1 MNLTLAPIPY
11 FWPRTMV
18 REFYEAV
25 ATWPVDVVYLG
36 EIICSKRREMR
47 TRDWQEVAGLLVAQ
61 GKEVVFSTL
70 SLIEAESEILAMNRW
85 VEHGGLLIEANDWS
99 AVHSL
104 HAHGLP
110 FVAGASLNL
119 YNHEALHFLQQRGMR
134 RFVLGVDQGAEQLQ
148 ALRTHFPAGAQHFP
162 QTEVLVWGRVPL
174 AYSAR
179 CFTAR
184 AQERSKDD
192 CAHCC
197 LQYPEGIVLDT
208 REDQPFV
215 CLNGIQVLSAQCCD
229 LGPELEQL
237 QALDVQYL
245 RITPQAVGTGA
256 VIERFRQGL
265 AAAQPLGREGDC
277 NGFWHGGPGMAWMS
291 SANPSI

>member
-1 MNLTLAPIPY
+1 MKMTLGPIPY
-11 FWPRTMV
+11 FWKREAV
-18 REFYEAV
+18 HEFYEAA

-47 TRDWQEVAGLLVAQ
+47 TQDWQEVARLLRDA

-70 SLIEAESEILAMNRW
+70 SLIEAESEILALNRW
-85 VEHGGLLIEANDWS
+85 VEQGGLLIEANDWS
-99 AVHSL
+99 AVHCA

-119 YNHEALHFLQQRGMR
+119 YNHEALDFLQQRGMC
-134 RFVLGVDQGAEQLQ
+134 RFVLGVDQGAGQLQ
-148 ALRTHFPAGAQHFP
+148 ALRNQFPGGAQRFP
-162 QTEVLVWGRVPL
+162 DTEVLVWGRLPL

-192 CAHCC
+192 CDHCC
-197 LQYPEGIVLDT
+197 IQYPEGILLDT
-208 REDQPFV
+208 REELPFL

-229 LGPELEQL
+229 LGPELHQL
-237 QALDVQYL
+237 QALGVTHL
-245 RITPQAVGTGA
+245 RITPQPSGTGA

-265 AAAQPLGREGDC
+265 NAATPLERQGDC
-277 NGFWHGGPGMAWMS
+277 NGFWYGNPGMSWVS
-291 SANPSI
+291 SATPI